1 MPIQVQE
8 NSQILLNA
16 HKLHQ
21 RGLGPCADL
30 ELQFQRHPKP
40 LGCIPLLF
48 WEGHGAF

>member
-1 MPIQVQE
+1 MPIQVQDD
-8 NSQILLNA
+8 SQLLPNA

-21 RGLGPCADL
+21 RGHDPRTDL

-40 LGCIPLLF
+40 VGCVPLLF